1 MFNNKKNITFFD
13 KDLIFMGGYLLLF
26 TTTFSQSIFDK
37 IQEFGFIG
45 KQLYILNETKK
56 I

>member
-1 MFNNKKNITFFD
+1 MFNYKKNITIFD
-13 KDLIFMGGYLLLF
+13 RDLIFMGGYLLLF
-26 TTTFSQSIFDK
+26 TTTFSENLFNRIK
-37 IQEFGFIG
+37 NFGFIG